1 MLDDVERRAF
11 LVQPAREDALPGAP
25 RLLDI
30 ELDEGT
36 GEAFIFPRRGRVARA
51 QADHRVA
58 EADRLAGFQRDVA
71 DDAVALVEQPEHRDP
86 LGHRRDPGDR
96 FDRARRVD
104 RNRRGTIGRLA
115 GVTRAAIAACER
127 EQQRQRPKARHEDY
141 SGFHA

>member
-11 LVQPAREDALPGAP
+11 LVQPARKHALPRAAW
-25 RLLDI
+25 LLYV

-36 GEAFIFPRRGRVARA
+36 GEPLILPRRGRVARA

-58 EADRLAGFQRDVA
+58 EANRLAGFQRDVA

-86 LGHRRDPGDR
+86 LGHRRDPRDR
-96 FDRARRVD
+96 LDRARRVD
-104 RNRRGTIGRLA
+104 RHRIGAIGRLA

-127 EQQRQRPKARHEDY
+127 EQ
-141 SGFHA
+141 